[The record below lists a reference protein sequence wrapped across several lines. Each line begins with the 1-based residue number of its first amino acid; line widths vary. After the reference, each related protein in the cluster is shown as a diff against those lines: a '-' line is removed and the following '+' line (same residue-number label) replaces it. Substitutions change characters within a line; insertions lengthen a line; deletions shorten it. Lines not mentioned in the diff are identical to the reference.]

1 MMKIIMLVMLVL
13 LVSASTMGKTIGTT
27 QGAGV
32 LASRAVQTMKKVD
45 WNSLNNQAQNGQLF
59 YEKLK
64 KGYNFYK
71 KLRDETLKKQE
82 ALNVDK
88 STDESLQEIK
98 GEILTC
104 APIDKKEICYSPCQ
118 KAGYKYMWCYNSSE
132 KRQSQYSMCSCE
144 VRKSILEYLDLTKR
158 QLLEPNAKPL
168 TVLELVLLVVTSLLG
183 AMGLVTGVTVAIKY
197 WRNRDDFPNQPNF
210 IPNPIY
216 AGAGIGAGHG
226 PGNQ

>member
-13 LVSASTMGKTIGTT
+13 LVSVSTMGKTIGIT

-71 KLRDETLKKQE
+71 KLRDETLKKRE

-88 STDESLQEIK
+88 STDESLQEIR

-104 APIDKKEICYSPCQ
+104 APIDKKKICYSPCQ
-118 KAGYKYMWCYNSSE
+118 KAGYNYMWCYNSSE

-168 TVLELVLLVVTSLLG
+168 TVLELALLVTTSLLG
-183 AMGLVTGVTVAIKY
+183 AMGLVTGVTVAIMY

>member
-1 MMKIIMLVMLVL
+1 MMKIIMLILLVL
-13 LVSASTMGKTIGTT
+13 LAGVSTMGKTVGTN
-27 QGAGV
+27 QGVGA

-45 WNSLNNQAQNGQLF
+45 WNNLNNQAQNGQLV

-88 STDESLQEIK
+88 LTDESLQEIR

-104 APIDKKEICYSPCQ
+104 APIDKKKICYSPCQ
-118 KAGYKYMWCYNSSE
+118 KAGYNYMWCYNSSE

-144 VRKSILEYLDLTKR
+144 VKKSILEYLDLTKR

-168 TVLELVLLVVTSLLG
+168 TVLELVLLVTTSLLG
-183 AMGLVTGVTVAIKY
+183 AMGLVTGVTVAITY
-197 WRNRDDFPNQPNF
+197 WRNRDLPVFPNQQAF
-210 IPNPIY
+210 IPNPIFVPN
-216 AGAGIGAGHG
+216 AGN
-226 PGNQ
+226 NQ

>member
-1 MMKIIMLVMLVL
+1 MKIIMLILLVL
-13 LVSASTMGKTIGTT
+13 LAGVSTMGKTVGTN
-27 QGAGV
+27 QGVGA

-45 WNSLNNQAQNGQLF
+45 WNNLNNQAQNGQLV

-88 STDESLQEIK
+88 STDESLQEIR

-104 APIDKKEICYSPCQ
+104 APIDKKKICYSPCQ
-118 KAGYKYMWCYNSSE
+118 KAGYNYMWCYNSSE

-144 VRKSILEYLDLTKR
+144 VKKSILEYLDLTKR

-168 TVLELVLLVVTSLLG
+168 TVLELVLLVTTSLLG
-183 AMGLVTGVTVAIKY
+183 AMGLVTGVTVAITY
-197 WRNRDDFPNQPNF
+197 WRNRDLPVFPNQQAF
-210 IPNPIY
+210 IPNPIFVPN
-216 AGAGIGAGHG
+216 AGN
-226 PGNQ
+226 NQ

>member
-1 MMKIIMLVMLVL
+1 MLILLVL
-13 LVSASTMGKTIGTT
+13 LAGVSTMGKTVGTN
-27 QGAGV
+27 QGVGA

-45 WNSLNNQAQNGQLF
+45 WNNLNNQAQNGQLV

-88 STDESLQEIK
+88 LTDESLQEIR

-104 APIDKKEICYSPCQ
+104 APIDKKKICYSPCQ
-118 KAGYKYMWCYNSSE
+118 KAGYNYMWCYNSSE

-144 VRKSILEYLDLTKR
+144 VKKSILEYLDLTKR

-168 TVLELVLLVVTSLLG
+168 TVLELVLLVTTSLLG
-183 AMGLVTGVTVAIKY
+183 AMGLVTGVTVAITY
-197 WRNRDDFPNQPNF
+197 WRNRDLPVFPNQQAF
-210 IPNPIY
+210 IPNPIFVPN
-216 AGAGIGAGHG
+216 AGN
-226 PGNQ
+226 NQ

>member
-1 MMKIIMLVMLVL
+1 MMKIIMLILLVL
-13 LVSASTMGKTIGTT
+13 LAGVSTMGKTVGTN
-27 QGAGV
+27 QGVGA

-45 WNSLNNQAQNGQLF
+45 WNNLNNQAQNGQLV

-88 STDESLQEIK
+88 STDESLQEIR

-104 APIDKKEICYSPCQ
+104 APIDKKKICYSPCQ
-118 KAGYKYMWCYNSSE
+118 KAGYNYMWCYNSSE

-144 VRKSILEYLDLTKR
+144 VKKSILEYLDLTKR

-168 TVLELVLLVVTSLLG
+168 TVLELVLLVTTSLLG
-183 AMGLVTGVTVAIKY
+183 AMGLVTGVTVAITY
-197 WRNRDDFPNQPNF
+197 WRNRDLPVFPNQQAF
-210 IPNPIY
+210 IPNPIFVPN
-216 AGAGIGAGHG
+216 AGN
-226 PGNQ
+226 NQ

>member
-1 MMKIIMLVMLVL
+1 MLILLVL
-13 LVSASTMGKTIGTT
+13 LAGVSTMGKTVGTN
-27 QGAGV
+27 QGVGA

-45 WNSLNNQAQNGQLF
+45 WNNLNNQAQNGQLV

-88 STDESLQEIK
+88 STDESLQEIR

-104 APIDKKEICYSPCQ
+104 APIDKKKICYSPCQ
-118 KAGYKYMWCYNSSE
+118 KAGYNYMWCYNSSE

-144 VRKSILEYLDLTKR
+144 VKKSILEYLDLTKR

-168 TVLELVLLVVTSLLG
+168 TVLELVLLVTTSLLG
-183 AMGLVTGVTVAIKY
+183 AMGLVTGVTVAITY
-197 WRNRDDFPNQPNF
+197 WRNRDLPVFPNQQAF
-210 IPNPIY
+210 IPNPIFVPN
-216 AGAGIGAGHG
+216 AGN
-226 PGNQ
+226 NQ

>member
-1 MMKIIMLVMLVL
+1 MLILLVL
-13 LVSASTMGKTIGTT
+13 LAGVSTMGKTVGTN
-27 QGAGV
+27 QGVGA

-45 WNSLNNQAQNGQLF
+45 WNNLNNQAQNGQLV

-82 ALNVDK
+82 TLNVDK
-88 STDESLQEIK
+88 STDESLQEIR

-104 APIDKKEICYSPCQ
+104 APIDKKKICYSPCQ
-118 KAGYKYMWCYNSSE
+118 KAGYNYMWCYNSSE

-144 VRKSILEYLDLTKR
+144 VKKSILEYLDLTKR

-168 TVLELVLLVVTSLLG
+168 TVLELVLLVTTSLLG
-183 AMGLVTGVTVAIKY
+183 AMGLVTGVTVAITY
-197 WRNRDDFPNQPNF
+197 WRNRDLPVFPNQQAF
-210 IPNPIY
+210 IPNPIFVPN
-216 AGAGIGAGHG
+216 AGN
-226 PGNQ
+226 NQ

>member
-13 LVSASTMGKTIGTT
+13 LVSVSTMGKTIGIT

-71 KLRDETLKKQE
+71 KLRDETLKKRE

-88 STDESLQEIK
+88 STDESLQEIR

-104 APIDKKEICYSPCQ
+104 APIDKKKICYSPCQ

-168 TVLELVLLVVTSLLG
+168 TVLELALLVTTSLLG
-183 AMGLVTGVTVAIKY
+183 AMGLVTGVTVAIMY